1 MLLPDCHKPVTKIFM
16 QFPQAPQSIN
26 LPNKVME
33 AQVARCPFLSNLA
46 RVQGI
51 EYAVSVGVCPTA
63 AAPQPRRPILEEQ
76 YSFGLNFQAY
86 HNPET
91 GVVPLFGRPQSM
103 FEHAGG
109 ISTTPSSATSA
120 NLCPWMKQQRAIQPE
135 ITVMTVPTPAA
146 SPLRSLPL
154 ATLSLGFA
162 GSMVRQSTC
171 IFMYIHRP
179 SGVQPVSQV

>member
-1 MLLPDCHKPVTKIFM
+1 
-16 QFPQAPQSIN
+16 
-26 LPNKVME
+26 ME

-51 EYAVSVGVCPTA
+51 EYAVSVGVCPNA
-63 AAPQPRRPILEEQ
+63 PAPQPRRPILEEQ

-103 FEHAGG
+103 FVHPGG
-109 ISTTPSSATSA
+109 TATPPSSTSTS
-120 NLCPWMKQQRAIQPE
+120 NLCPWMKQQRALQPE
-135 ITVMTVPTPAA
+135 IAAMTVPTPAA
-146 SPLRSLPL
+146 SVLRSLPL

-162 GSMVRQSTC
+162 GSMVSKAPFLLCVDSSDLQSV
-171 IFMYIHRP
+171 
-179 SGVQPVSQV
+179 GQP